1 MKQGAGVAVCW
12 NHRSKEQLLSSS
24 VSYCTCQTH
33 QQEATKQCTSTE
45 GNSGSM
51 ESSTEAGRLPSCSYI
66 VQEGFLGEATSKESM
81 RKTLISTE
89 GERWA
94 RV

>member
-1 MKQGAGVAVCW
+1 
-12 NHRSKEQLLSSS
+12 
-24 VSYCTCQTH
+24 
-33 QQEATKQCTSTE
+33 
-45 GNSGSM
+45 M